1 MRISLTFGNR
11 SGRNDVCAESTMIEG
26 QSKNWHGLHDSEA
39 AEALKADL
47 NEKLRAFEMTMDDL
61 DGLPYAA
68 PSL

>member
-1 MRISLTFGNR
+1 MRISLSFGNR
-11 SGRNDVCAESTMIEG
+11 SGRNDVCAESTTP
-26 QSKNWHGLHDSEA
+26 EA
-39 AEALKADL
+39 AEALKANL